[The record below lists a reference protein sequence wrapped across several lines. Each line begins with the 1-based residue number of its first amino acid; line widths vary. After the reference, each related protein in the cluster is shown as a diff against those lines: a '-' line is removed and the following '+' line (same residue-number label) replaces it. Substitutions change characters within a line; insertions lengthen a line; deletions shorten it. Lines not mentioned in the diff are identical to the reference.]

1 MGENNEEIVEN
12 EFAQEPVEETIEDAI
27 REAVKEKAAAI
38 EVDAERNMRPV
49 ARRKRRISTYKIFM
63 SVISIS
69 ILGTSIASLVTLCDL
84 SNKSDKEA
92 IRVIDE
98 EKNNSDDN
106 VSGGVLDTSVP
117 SEGDLTLSQIQEMS
131 YDDII
136 DTYLIS
142 KTNASKNAYK
152 EENFVQDNK
161 FWYYEEKGKKI
172 SKTGI
177 DVSSYQGDIDW
188 KRVKEDG
195 VEFAIIRV
203 GIRGYGTG
211 KLVEDECFK
220 ANIEGAIK
228 EGIEVGV
235 YFFSQAITTKEA
247 KEEAEFV
254 CERIK
259 DYDLSYPVI
268 FDTEHVSASSAR
280 TNKANLS
287 ADERTD
293 IALAF
298 CDYVEEE
305 GYESM
310 IYSNKRWYL
319 RKLNLEKLDK
329 KRIWLAQY
337 SSDLDYPFKFEI
349 WQYSC
354 EGRVDGIEGNV
365 DLNIHILKD

>member
-1 MGENNEEIVEN
+1 MGDNTEEVFMENQAPEYEENMEILDTNVPIEEVVSPIV
-12 EFAQEPVEETIEDAI
+12 
-27 REAVKEKAAAI
+27 
-38 EVDAERNMRPV
+38 
-49 ARRKRRISTYKIFM
+49 RRKRRISPFKVFM
-63 SVISIS
+63 SVVSLA
-69 ILGTSIASLVTLCDL
+69 ILGTSIASFMKVCEL
-84 SNKSDKEA
+84 SKKDDKEA

-98 EKNNSDDN
+98 EKNNSEDN

-117 SEGDLTLSQIQEMS
+117 TEGDLTLSQIQEMS

-142 KTNASKNAYK
+142 KTNASKNTYK

-161 FWYYEEKGKKI
+161 FWYYEENGKRM

-188 KRVKEDG
+188 KKVKADG

-235 YFFSQAITTKEA
+235 YFFSQAITE
-247 KEEAEFV
+247 EEAEEEAKFV
-254 CERIK
+254 CDRIK
-259 DYDLSYPVI
+259 GYKLTYPVI

-280 TNKANLS
+280 TNKANLT
-287 ADERTD
+287 AKARTD
-293 IALAF
+293 LAIAF
-298 CDYVEEE
+298 CDYVEAE

-337 SSDLDYPFKFEI
+337 SSDLDYPFQFEI

-354 EGRVDGIEGNV
+354 EGKVDGIEGNV
-365 DLNIHILKD
+365 DLNIHILSE